1 MNVSSD
7 LSDLTHWGRA
17 THICVGYLSIIGS
30 DNGLSPGLRQAIIWT
45 NDGILLIR
53 PLGKKLQWNFNR
65 NPNIFIKKMHLKL
78 SSVKW
83 RPFILGPN
91 VLRDCL
97 YTVRLWLIICI
108 RDNKRKKY
116 NLLVGVQQWGRV
128 LEIGTLWYFINDL
141 VCWISSAVLHTLIS
155 NIISKVLCKS
165 DNNRQV
171 NIIKYVPDHHMLLY

>member
-65 NPNIFIKKMHLKL
+65 NPNIFIKKNAFEIVICEMAAIHSRPQCVKGL
-78 SSVKW
+78 SIYCKA
-83 RPFILGPN
+83 
-91 VLRDCL
+91 
-97 YTVRLWLIICI
+97 LI
-108 RDNKRKKY
+108 
-116 NLLVGVQQWGRV
+116 
-128 LEIGTLWYFINDL
+128 
-141 VCWISSAVLHTLIS
+141 
-155 NIISKVLCKS
+155 
-165 DNNRQV
+165 
-171 NIIKYVPDHHMLLY
+171 DHMYKGQ